1 MEKCQDNG
9 EHIIVK
15 KKRRSDKM
23 NTMIIILSLLCI
35 DSIKDKGVSNK
46 MGKYM
51 NTVEN
56 SQHDKIVKSL
66 SIFIK
71 CNLDNRLSVNIQEI
85 ITLRDF
91 LKDKNLET
99 FDWKSILPPL
109 N

>member
-85 ITLRDF
+85 ITLRVF

>member
-51 NTVEN
+51 NT
-56 SQHDKIVKSL
+56 
-66 SIFIK
+66 
-71 CNLDNRLSVNIQEI
+71 
-85 ITLRDF
+85 
-91 LKDKNLET
+91 
-99 FDWKSILPPL
+99 
-109 N
+109 

>member
-66 SIFIK
+66 SIFK
-71 CNLDNRLSVNIQEI
+71 CFQVPKAWS
-85 ITLRDF
+85 ITTAPNT
-91 LKDKNLET
+91 KT
-99 FDWKSILPPL
+99 I
-109 N
+109 